1 MSQEKK
7 IVLGISCGDINGVGL
22 ETLIKAF
29 SQPALFDL
37 CVPVLYAP
45 QSVVDYYKQRY
56 GFSDFKY
63 RVIKNV
69 EHFVSNKFNLISFYN
84 ETISVS
90 PGLSSDFSGKIAG
103 DSLDLAIQD
112 LHKSAIDVLVTL
124 PINKYDIALNK
135 QDFLGHTEY
144 LSQSFGGVDD
154 LMILCNEHLRI
165 ATVTNHIPLINVSQ
179 LITKKLIHTK
189 LKTLLHTLSVD
200 FMIREPKI
208 AVLGLNP
215 HAGDNGLIGQEDKD
229 VIQPVVQSFVAS
241 NKLVYGP
248 YSADGFFGSGN
259 YKNFDATLAMYHDQ
273 ALIPFKVISFGAGV
287 NYTAGL
293 PIIRVSPD
301 HGVGYDIA
309 GMNKAKEGSLL
320 SAILLGIRLYKNRKS
335 YFVDMRKT
343 NNVS

>member
-1 MSQEKK
+1 MNQEKK
-7 IVLGISCGDINGVGL
+7 IILGISCGDINGIGL

-29 SQPALFDL
+29 SRPPLFDL

-45 QSVVDYYKQRY
+45 QSVVDYYKKLC

-63 RVIKNV
+63 HVIKNV
-69 EHFVSNKFNLISFYN
+69 EHIASNKLNVISFYN
-84 ETISVS
+84 ETMSLS

-103 DSLDLAIQD
+103 CSLDLAIQD

-124 PINKYDIALNK
+124 PINKHNVALSK
-135 QDFLGHTEY
+135 QGFLGHTEY
-144 LSQSFGGVDD
+144 LAQSFGGVDN

-165 ATVTNHIPLINVSQ
+165 ATATNHIPLIKVPQ
-179 LITKKLIHTK
+179 LITKTLLHKKIK
-189 LKTLLHTLSVD
+189 ILLHTLRVD
-200 FMIREPKI
+200 FMISEPKI

-229 VIQPVVQSFVAS
+229 VIQPAVQSFVAS

-259 YKNFDATLAMYHDQ
+259 YKNFDAVLAMYHDQ
-273 ALIPFKVISFGAGV
+273 ALIPFKVISFGSGV

-320 SAILLGIRLYKNRKS
+320 SAIFLGIRLYKNRQL
-335 YFVDMRKT
+335 YFGGVKK
-343 NNVS
+343 NK